1 MIYPIIREDKKTG
14 LLMEY
19 IPESNYIAGIDPYE
33 YTPMGHEYGSPVTL
47 PSDKFDL
54 LSEATLLLPPI
65 AKQRQRFE
73 PGYVFRYF
81 ILDDKTYVD
90 VKVVS
95 NINGDLELLC
105 RGFRE
110 TYGEPRHFY
119 DEKVVMGMTYY
130 DKYIES
136 VLKRFALKAI
146 QL

>member
-1 MIYPIIREDKKTG
+1 MIYPIIREDKKTK
-14 LLMEY
+14 LLIEY
-19 IPESNYIAGIDPYE
+19 IPEPE
-33 YTPMGHEYGSPVTL
+33 YKAEEDITVLNLKPVATITEVVTGEISSPIGNILQTRPL
-47 PSDKFDL
+47 K
-54 LSEATLLLPPI
+54 
-65 AKQRQRFE
+65 KFE

-81 ILDDKTYVD
+81 ILDNNTYVD

-95 NINGDLELLC
+95 NTKGDLELLC

-136 VLKRFALKAI
+136 VLKRFALKAL